1 MDPQELLKTLVDELQ
16 RIAKTETIVGEPI
29 EVAGNT
35 IIPVCRV
42 MLGFGG
48 GSGQGEEAKEGEKK
62 RATGGGGGGGG
73 GLKIEPAAFIVIKG
87 EEVAILAAPGPRGK
101 LAELFE
107 KIPDLIEK
115 IAQAK
120 KKEGEESEK
129 ESKKEVEVEIEG

>member
-16 RIAKTETIVGEPI
+16 RIARTETIVGEPI
-29 EVAGNT
+29 TAAETT

-48 GSGQGEEAKEGEKK
+48 GSGQGEEANEGEKK

-87 EEVAILAAPGPRGK
+87 EEVSILAAPGPRGK

-120 KKEGEESEK
+120 QREGKENEK
-129 ESKKEVEVEIEG
+129 EAEVDVEN